1 MAIFRA
7 LGVNSE
13 TERQKDDF
21 YSTDPKAVESLIK
34 FLKDNNIEIPY
45 QIVESSVG
53 MGHIAKVFEDE
64 GHNVT
69 GYDIIDR
76 GWHDTIV
83 ADYLL
88 VDRLPECC
96 NNGCMIVENTPFKHS
111 VEFISHGMDLINDGD
126 YICSLQKI
134 QFLESERRKEFFE
147 KYPPKYVCV
156 FSKRTNTYRDGAM
169 DKYKS
174 STMCFAWFI
183 FQKGYNGAT
192 LVKWI

>member
-69 GYDIIDR
+69 GYDIVDR

-96 NNGCMIVENTPFKHS
+96 NKFQ
-111 VEFISHGMDLINDGD
+111 L
-126 YICSLQKI
+126 
-134 QFLESERRKEFFE
+134 
-147 KYPPKYVCV
+147 YVD
-156 FSKRTNTYRDGAM
+156 TTY
-169 DKYKS
+169 
-174 STMCFAWFI
+174 
-183 FQKGYNGAT
+183 N
-192 LVKWI
+192 

>member
-1 MAIFRA
+1 MAVFRA

-21 YSTDPKAVESLIK
+21 YSTDPKAVESLIR

-96 NNGCMIVENTPFKHS
+96 NTRKWYQGFDIKKVYAHRS
-111 VEFISHGMDLINDGD
+111 INCKGNKRDV
-126 YICSLQKI
+126 
-134 QFLESERRKEFFE
+134 SEIII
-147 KYPPKYVCV
+147 
-156 FSKRTNTYRDGAM
+156 TN
-169 DKYKS
+169 
-174 STMCFAWFI
+174 F
-183 FQKGYNGAT
+183 
-192 LVKWI
+192 

>member
-1 MAIFRA
+1 MAVFRA
-7 LGVNSE
+7 LGVNTN
-13 TERQKDDF
+13 TERQQDDF
-21 YSTDPKAVESLIK
+21 YSTDPKAVDSLIE
-34 FLKDNNIEIPY
+34 FLESNHIEIPY

-53 MGHIAKVFEDE
+53 MGHIAKVFESR

-69 GYDIIDR
+69 GYDIVDR

-83 ADYLL
+83 GDYLL

-96 NNGCMIVENTPFKHS
+96 NNGCMIVENTPFKLS
-111 VEFISHGMDLINDGD
+111 TEFISHGMDLINEGD

-134 QFLESERRKEFFE
+134 QFLESERRKEFFD

-156 FSKRTNTYRDGAM
+156 FRKRTNTYRDGAM

-183 FQKGYNGAT
+183 FQKGYKGDP
-192 LVKWI
+192 VIKWI